1 VFSPALFLG
10 AAVGGA
16 FGHCCQMLLP
26 GMEITIATFAIAGMA
41 AAIGGTTGA
50 VLTSIIMLSEMTQDH
65 SIMLPLVIASV
76 AAFAV
81 RRALMD
87 DSVYTM
93 KLRARKHSVPQ
104 GLHASLLTSA
114 SIADLMSTAF
124 SVVPDVQHI
133 PSDTAYVVI
142 ASGETIVDVQRPALG
157 STSASGTEPAGER
170 LRFGIL
176 PLQSTALQAVTA
188 LLEDKTDIILVS
200 RDVQSGK
207 ATDIVGIL
215 EPSTLAHLLNTHHD
229 LS

>member
-1 VFSPALFLG
+1 
-10 AAVGGA
+10 
-16 FGHCCQMLLP
+16 MLLP

-76 AAFAV
+76 ASFAV
-81 RRALMD
+81 RRAIMD

-124 SVVPDVQHI
+124 TVAPDMQHI
-133 PSDTAYVVI
+133 APDSAYVVI
-142 ASGETIVDVQRPALG
+142 APDETIVDVRR
-157 STSASGTEPAGER
+157 SAPDLASQSGVEMAGER

-176 PLQSTALQAVTA
+176 SLQSTALQAVTA
-188 LLEDKTDIILVS
+188 LLEDKADIILVV
-200 RDVQSGK
+200 RDSQSTK
-207 ATDIVGIL
+207 AADIVGIL
-215 EPSTLAHLLNTHHD
+215 EPSTLAFLLNTHHE